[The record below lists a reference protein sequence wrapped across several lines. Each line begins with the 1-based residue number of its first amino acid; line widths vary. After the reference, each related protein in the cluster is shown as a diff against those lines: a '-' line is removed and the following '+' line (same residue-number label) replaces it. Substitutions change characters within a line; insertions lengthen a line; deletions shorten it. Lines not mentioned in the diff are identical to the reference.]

1 VRIAYIVS
9 RFPHV
14 SETFIVRELNGVER
28 AGDIEIALFSL
39 FAPVDETIHPD
50 AALWV
55 ERLRIGSARG
65 AAAATLRWLVRRPLV
80 MLGAFLRVGWAYRRR
95 PRLLWRA
102 LLTLTVA
109 SAHARTIRELGV
121 RHVHAHYATYPA
133 LAAWMCR
140 RLTAVPYSF
149 TAHAH
154 DIFLDQSFLATLV
167 RDADFA
173 VPISAFNLRFIREHA
188 GEDEPTPLHVV
199 HCGVDPQRYA
209 FRPRVPPADGPVR
222 ALCVASLQGYKGHRV
237 LLHALAGAGDALR
250 RVRLDLVGSG
260 ALRGELEDLAIAL
273 GIAGR
278 VRFHGPLTEPQVL
291 AMLDVADLFVLPSI
305 IEPTG
310 FMEGIPVVLMEAMA
324 VGMPVV
330 ATRLSGVPE
339 LVRDGETGLLAE
351 QGDPQSLAA
360 ALELTLR
367 DPIAA
372 GRRVAAARRLV
383 ERDFDVR
390 ASARRMAELLGS
402 RG

>member
-14 SETFIVRELNGVER
+14 SETFVVRELNGVER
-28 AGDIEIALFSL
+28 SGDVEIELFSL
-39 FAPVDETIHPD
+39 FPAVDATVHP
-50 AALWV
+50 AAARWV
-55 ERLRIGSARG
+55 ARLRTGSASG
-65 AAAATLRWLVRRPLV
+65 AVGGTVRWLVRRPRATV
-80 MLGAFLRVGWAYRRR
+80 GAFLRVGWAYRRR
-95 PRLLWRA
+95 PGLLWRA

-109 SAHARTIRELGV
+109 AAHAHAIQALGV
-121 RHVHAHYATYPA
+121 RRVHAHYATYPA

-140 RLTAVPYSF
+140 RLTAIPYSF

-154 DIFLDQSFLATLV
+154 DIYLDQSFLRTLV

-173 VPISAFNLRFIREHA
+173 VPISEFNRRFISAHA
-188 GEDEPTPLHVV
+188 PGESTPLYVV

-209 FRPRVPPADGPVR
+209 FRPRVPPAAGPVR
-222 ALCVASLQGYKGHRV
+222 ALCIASLLGYKGHRV
-237 LLHALAGAGDALR
+237 LFDALASAGDALD

-260 ALRGELEDLAIAL
+260 ELRGELERRAARL
-273 GIAGR
+273 GIAER

-291 AMLDVADLFVLPSI
+291 ALLDVADVFVLPSI

-324 VGMPVV
+324 VGLPVV
-330 ATRLSGVPE
+330 ASRLSGVPE

-351 QGDPQSLAA
+351 PGDAKSLGS
-360 ALELTLR
+360 ALELTLSDR
-367 DPIAA
+367 VAT

-383 ERDFDVR
+383 ERDFDGR
-390 ASARRMAELLGS
+390 ASARQMAALLRPLG
-402 RG
+402 

>member
-1 VRIAYIVS
+1 MRIAYIVS

-55 ERLRIGSARG
+55 ERLRIGSAHG

-154 DIFLDQSFLATLV
+154 DIFVEWERVEEKLAAA
-167 RDADFA
+167 RFA
-173 VPISAFNLRFIREHA
+173 VTVCEYNRRFIDGRAPAQAHK
-188 GEDEPTPLHVV
+188 LRLVI
-199 HCGVDPQRYA
+199 CGVDVEE
-209 FRPRVPPADGPVR
+209 FRRTRPYDADGPVVAVGRLVEQKGFDVLVR
-222 ALCVASLQGYKGHRV
+222 AAAATAVDGAPEVVIAGEGPERARLERLIDELGAPVR
-237 LLHALAGAGDALR
+237 LAGALDHRA
-250 RVRLDLVGSG
+250 VRDL
-260 ALRGELEDLAIAL
+260 LESASMA
-273 GIAGR
+273 
-278 VRFHGPLTEPQVL
+278 
-291 AMLDVADLFVLPSI
+291 VLPCVVAPDGNRDS
-305 IEPTG
+305 
-310 FMEGIPVVLMEAMA
+310 MPVALKEAMA
-324 VGMPVV
+324 LELPVIGTDEVG
-330 ATRLSGVPE
+330 LPE
-339 LVRDGETGLLAE
+339 LIGPDRGLLVPPGDAPALARALAE
-351 QGDPQSLAA
+351 LRARSAA
-360 ALELTLR
+360 ER
-367 DPIAA
+367 VEMGRA
-372 GRRVAAARRLV
+372 GRAFVGERCNLHTETARLLDLF
-383 ERDFDVR
+383 ELD
-390 ASARRMAELLGS
+390 AR
-402 RG
+402 